1 MIMVKVFKTDVL
13 YAEKVKAIITDILR
27 NIPGLKITFDLED
40 EDRIMRIEGDFFK
53 AEDILFCLKRQ
64 GHSCIEL
71 PIDLKLIG

>member
-13 YAEKVKAIITDILR
+13 YTEKVKAIITDILR

-40 EDRIMRIEGDFFK
+40 EDKIMRIEGDCFK
-53 AEDILFCLKRQ
+53 AEDVFLCLKAQ

-71 PIDLKLIG
+71 PIDLHLIG

>member
-40 EDRIMRIEGDFFK
+40 EDRIMRIEGAFFK
-53 AEDILFCLKRQ
+53 AEDIHFCLKKQ

-71 PIDLKLIG
+71 PIDLNLIE